1 MNDVLTGVATK
12 GLSLTESAVAEVKRL
27 RSSQNIAPD
36 QHLRIGVK
44 GGGCA
49 GFSYVMEFDTAK
61 PGDTIY
67 EQHGEK
73 VLVDLMH
80 DMYLN
85 GTVVDFGTG
94 LNARGFTYSNP
105 NATKTCGCGESFG

>member
-1 MNDVLTGVATK
+1 MNDVLTGNATK
-12 GLSLTESAVAEVKRL
+12 GLSLTESAIAEVKRL
-27 RSSQNIAPD
+27 RTSQHMEGD
-36 QHLRIGVK
+36 KFLRIGVK

-49 GFSYVMEFDTAK
+49 GFSYVMEFDTIK
-61 PGDTIY
+61 PGDIVY
-67 EQHGEK
+67 EQEGEK
-73 VLVDLMH
+73 ILVDLMH